1 MMTFTALPQRVLSV
15 LLFVFLLTNVK
26 AQGVF
31 ETRTVLK
38 GSTNFVSLDLS
49 RDYEI
54 VQAPNHGSSYV
65 HSIQFL
71 GKFLVYSS
79 STSHVGRDTLVLKSS
94 QVGEPSNYTY
104 LGFVFN
110 NKGIIAEN
118 DFYFLEKNED
128 LSLNI
133 LNNDARTGD
142 SVYIAN
148 LVKLNSEEISITIGQ
163 SSLNTY
169 YEGEGNDVFL
179 RYITCN
185 EQEDCDDAYV
195 HLKYRESLSENKN
208 DTIVRSINSRQNV
221 FMVFDFTGFTYLK
234 RASKGFVVT
243 HRPNVLK
250 YVPFVNTEATQDTI
264 TVSKTE
270 NGFTSNQTYI
280 INIVPFVKGNNLLA
294 DDFFRLSV
302 NDILDFNV
310 LENDLLQDMSLDS
323 FLLPNDGE
331 LLYLGDGN
339 FSFAPNPGF
348 VGTTSFQ
355 YSVCLGG
362 NCEWATV
369 TIQVLSLAPQF
380 NNYSLVTSKNAPLI
394 IRFNADFEEFTYNFV
409 ANPSFGSLEF
419 LPGLQS
425 GVLNGKSYNGY
436 NLLIYSPLEDYVGQD
451 VFHLEYCLT
460 GLDSCKTMMVEMQ
473 VLDYQPIEFCLE
485 ECVWPGDTNNDGI
498 VSGLDLLSLGYNVG
512 EAGLPRENVEL
523 QYWVGQEA
531 ENWGKTQGIYS
542 KDMKF
547 IDSDGD
553 GLISLEDADYIDTH
567 YLNTHAFHI
576 IQESTI
582 GTHDISVE
590 IPGGEFFIGDTAV
603 FFIVIG
609 SQDNMVTDMNG
620 FSFSLDYDPSV
631 IDASSINIEFI
642 KNNFL
647 FDNAPTIELVKHPFE
662 GRVDISASRL
672 TKDPVGGYGIA
683 IKMEFIVID
692 DIDGFKREDMITQI
706 KSTVGITSS
715 YYMDGRGALVKMKDT
730 RSEFLVN
737 NTSPS
742 EDLVSPSS
750 TPYVNIFPN
759 PAQDYLV
766 VVTDG
771 FNKDKNIEVR
781 LMDMNGNPLYA
792 GKFDSYHFVLDISSL
807 PTGIYLLHLSDGKS
821 QTIKKVS
828 KVK

>member
-1 MMTFTALPQRVLSV
+1 MMTFNALAHRVLAV
-15 LLFVFLLTNVK
+15 LLFSFFLMDVN

-31 ETRTVLK
+31 ENRTVLK
-38 GSTNFVSLDLS
+38 GSTNFVSLDLLQ
-49 RDYEI
+49 DYEI
-54 VQAPNHGSSYV
+54 IQAPSHGSSYV

-79 STSHVGRDTLVLKSS
+79 STGYAGRDTLILKGH
-94 QVGEPSNYTY
+94 QVDNDSVFTY

-110 NKGIIAEN
+110 NKGIVAEN

-133 LNNDARTGD
+133 LNNDSKTGD

-148 LVKLNSEEISITIGQ
+148 LVKLNSEEISITIEQ

-169 YEGEGNDVFL
+169 YDGEGNDVFL
-179 RYITCN
+179 RYISCN
-185 EQEDCDDAYV
+185 ELQDCDDAYV
-195 HLKYRESLSENKN
+195 HLKYIEPLSENEN
-208 DTIVRSINSRQNV
+208 DTIVRSINSRENV

-234 RASKGFVVT
+234 RATKGFVVT

-270 NGFTSNQTYI
+270 NGYTSNQTYI
-280 INIVPFVKGNNLLA
+280 INIVPFVKGNNVLA
-294 DDFFRLSV
+294 HDFFRLSV
-302 NDILDFNV
+302 NEILDFNV
-310 LENDLLQDMSLDS
+310 LDNDLLQDLEIDS
-323 FLLPNDGE
+323 FVMPNNGE
-331 LLYLGDGN
+331 VVYLGDGN
-339 FSFAPNPGF
+339 FSFIPQPGF
-348 VGTTSFQ
+348 VGSTSFE

-369 TIQVLSLAPQF
+369 TLQVLSLTPQF
-380 NNYSLVTSKNAPLI
+380 NNYNLVTSKNAPLI

-409 ANPSFGSLEF
+409 ANPSFGNLEF
-419 LPGLQS
+419 LPGHQS
-425 GVLNGKSYNGY
+425 GVLNGKTYNGY

-460 GLDSCKTMMVEMQ
+460 GLDSCKNMMVEMQ

-512 EAGLPRENVEL
+512 EAGMPRENIEL

-531 ENWGKTQGIYS
+531 ENWGKNQGIYA

-582 GTHDISVE
+582 GTQDISVE
-590 IPGGEFFIGDTAV
+590 IPGGEFSVGDTAV

-662 GRVDISASRL
+662 GRLDISASRL

-692 DIDGFKREDMITQI
+692 DIDGFKQEDILAQL
-706 KSTVGITSS
+706 KSSVGITSS
-715 YYMDGRGALVKMKDT
+715 YYMDGKGALVKMRDT
-730 RSEFLVN
+730 RSEFVIRN
-737 NTSPS
+737 SGF
-742 EDLVSPSS
+742 EDLNVSVAS
-750 TPYVNIFPN
+750 TPYVNVFPN

-771 FNKDKNIEVR
+771 FNKDKNIAVQ
-781 LMDMNGNPLYA
+781 LMDMNGNLLYA
-792 GKFDSYHFVLDISSL
+792 GEFDAYHFVLDLSSI
-807 PTGIYLLHLSDGKS
+807 PMGMYLLHLSDGM
-821 QTIKKVS
+821 THGIKKIS
-828 KVK
+828 KVQ